1 MITDSVQGAVPR
13 RRRILVVDDIEDSRD
28 LYAFYLNHVGYHVTV
43 ALDGETAIRLAQQQ
57 RFDVIVMDL
66 AMPKMDGVEAT
77 RRLKTDERTR
87 QIPIIIVS
95 GHAIQ
100 GLAGRSEEHTSE
112 LQSPCNLVCRLLLEK
127 KNIRALWRHGE
138 RGCGDGGHRTTA
150 GSWCAVSLPWGARRA
165 MDVRVPGMRLWCD
178 EYDTCAPAP
187 G

>member
-1 MITDSVQGAVPR
+1 MITDPVQGAVAR
-13 RRRILVVDDIEDSRD
+13 RRRILVVDDIEDSRE

-95 GHAIQ
+95 GHAMQ
-100 GLAGRSEEHTSE
+100 GLAGAARAAGAEGYCMKPC
-112 LQSPCNLVCRLLLEK
+112 SPETLERE
-127 KNIRALWRHGE
+127 IE
-138 RGCGDGGHRTTA
+138 RVLAGG
-150 GSWCAVSLPWGARRA
+150 S
-165 MDVRVPGMRLWCD
+165 
-178 EYDTCAPAP
+178 APRP
-187 G
+187 D